1 MNAKEIVTT
10 YYSPEVFN
18 NPEVISRFL
27 HNEFSAD
34 WRSSKGFLQLKK
46 EDLIDLMMNL
56 NKAYSSYRLDIGNII
71 ADGSK
76 VCVRYTHYVNAF
88 ENPDEEMVLAHFV
101 AVWEVKDKKLYR
113 GYVMSQVD

>member
-1 MNAKEIVTT
+1 MDAKELVTA

-27 HNEFSAD
+27 HNNFITD
-34 WRSSKGFLQLKK
+34 WRSSKGFLQLNK
-46 EDLIDLMMNL
+46 EDLIELVTGL
-56 NKAYSSYRLDIGNII
+56 KQAYSSYRLDIGNII

-88 ENPDEEMVLAHFV
+88 ENPDEEVTLGHFV
-101 AVWEVKDKKLYR
+101 AVWEIKDNKLYR
-113 GYVMSQVD
+113 GYVMSQVE